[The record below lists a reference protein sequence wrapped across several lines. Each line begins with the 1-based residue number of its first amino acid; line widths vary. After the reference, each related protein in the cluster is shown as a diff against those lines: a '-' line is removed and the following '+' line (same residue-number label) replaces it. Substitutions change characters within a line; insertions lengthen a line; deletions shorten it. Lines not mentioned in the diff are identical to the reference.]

1 MSTKYLSSS
10 EILHF
15 RDKAFEEYHSS
26 PKYLRMIAEKF
37 GSDVVEHIKDMLMY
51 RINRKFA

>member
-15 RDKAFEEYHSS
+15 RDKAFKEYHSS

-37 GSDVVEHIKDMLMY
+37 GSDVVEHIKDMLRY